1 MHGVFV
7 AHQEVKYPTG
17 DKRMHISPSGAVR
30 TTLPHL
36 IALKLYSAGTQA
48 TQDVA
53 ALLQRNEQSGTLDLA
68 AVRDVCQRYMLG
80 PRLERLLEELGLD

>member
-1 MHGVFV
+1 LHGALV
-7 AHQEVKYPTG
+7 AHLGVKYPIG
-17 DKRMHISPSGAVR
+17 DKRMHTSPTGAVR

-36 IALKLYSAGTQA
+36 IALKLYTAGTQA

-53 ALLQRNEQSGTLDLA
+53 MLLQRNEQSGTLDLA

-80 PRLERLLEELGLD
+80 PRLERLLQELGLS

>member
-1 MHGVFV
+1 MVCLQGALV
-7 AHQEVKYPTG
+7 AHQQVKYPAG
-17 DKRMHISPSGAVR
+17 DKRMHISPSGTAR

-36 IALKLYSAGTQA
+36 IALKLYAAG

-53 ALLQRNEQSGTLDLA
+53 ALLRRNERSGTLDLK